1 MKKNR
6 RVFSSEFKSKVVLE
20 SLKERETLASLAKKF
35 EIHPQQITDWKQR
48 FLSGLRDFFGEGKST
63 EKSESEQEQLVSG
76 LYEKI
81 GRLEVENEFLKKK
94 LKQT

>member
-48 FLSGLRDFFGEGKST
+48 FLSGLRGFFWRREVYGEIGIRARAVGFG
-63 EKSESEQEQLVSG
+63 LV
-76 LYEKI
+76 
-81 GRLEVENEFLKKK
+81 
-94 LKQT
+94 

>member
-48 FLSGLRDFFGEGKST
+48 FLSGLRDFFWRREEYGE
-63 EKSESEQEQLVSG
+63 
-76 LYEKI
+76 I
-81 GRLEVENEFLKKK
+81 GIGARAVGFGFVREDRSFRG
-94 LKQT
+94 